1 MLANFISCIILSIL
15 RSITKKILILHPSN
29 DVLFALHSYT
39 RKSNPQ
45 CSGDR
50 ERSMILTTP
59 YMVIIER
66 CNSAKIMHGHLQA
79 PAQVFHQGNVPNFDS
94 KYSKKV

>member
-1 MLANFISCIILSIL
+1 
-15 RSITKKILILHPSN
+15 
-29 DVLFALHSYT
+29 
-39 RKSNPQ
+39 
-45 CSGDR
+45 
-50 ERSMILTTP
+50 MILTTP

-94 KYSKKV
+94 KHSKKV